1 MSHNDK
7 STTISSSSPVHTRAH
22 THTHTYIHTYI
33 DRHTHRPGIEPR
45 TPVVHMERR
54 PTMGAARAAA
64 DQVSAVKFGGS
75 PEGGSGRMRKRR
87 REKLSLT
94 RAGGWQRLWRRR
106 LRCLRLVRGA
116 AEEEAVP
123 GSLRS
128 GSARGPMKPLGL
140 SPGAVRRRR
149 RRLGR
154 RRQRQKRR
162 RQERDRRAA
171 ARGTWRGGEA
181 APDARSPHSHLMVA
195 EEKKSLELYSAN

>member
-1 MSHNDK
+1 
-7 STTISSSSPVHTRAH
+7 
-22 THTHTYIHTYI
+22 
-33 DRHTHRPGIEPR
+33 
-45 TPVVHMERR
+45 MERR
-54 PTMGAARAAA
+54 LTMGAARAAA

-94 RAGGWQRLWRRR
+94 RAGGWQRWRRLWRRR

-116 AEEEAVP
+116 AEEEAVL

-140 SPGAVRRRR
+140 SPGAVRRRQ

-154 RRQRQKRR
+154 RRQRQRQKRWLR

-171 ARGTWRGGEA
+171 ARGTWRGEEA